1 VLSWQQE
8 AIDVKKLLVLLV
20 ACLLLTGC
28 ARNDESSCY
37 WHGETDSVRISL
49 HLIPDRDGML
59 PFDSAYFMWQR
70 YDDFTSNQPM
80 LDGGEWRDGSW
91 SRKDNV
97 LTLKFN
103 DGEVMF
109 GTYTDEGLLLDCDGG
124 FLLNYCHLTNLN
136 EIDSAA
142 SP

>member
-1 VLSWQQE
+1 M
-8 AIDVKKLLVLLV
+8 KKLLVLLV

-28 ARNDESSCY
+28 ARNDELSCY
-37 WHGETDSVRISL
+37 WRGETDSEWMSL

-70 YDDFTSNQPM
+70 HDHVPLDRPM

-91 SRKDNV
+91 SRKDDE
-97 LTLKFN
+97 LTLKFR
-103 DGEVMF
+103 DGEVML

-124 FLLNYCHLTNLN
+124 FLLDRFYLVELP
-136 EIDSAA
+136 E
-142 SP
+142 

>member
-1 VLSWQQE
+1 
-8 AIDVKKLLVLLV
+8 
-20 ACLLLTGC
+20 
-28 ARNDESSCY
+28 
-37 WHGETDSVRISL
+37 
-49 HLIPDRDGML
+49 ML

-109 GTYTDEGLLLDCDGG
+109 GTYTDESLLLDCDGG
-124 FLLNYCHLTNLN
+124 FLLDYCHLTNPN